1 MKTFVKFGG
10 LTHAEPLAEIPEG
23 GAAGF
28 VVETP
33 RSPRS
38 VPVERAAELV
48 GALPN
53 GVEAWA
59 VTADP
64 SAELVHRLF
73 DEAGVDRIQVYGA
86 VPPDLE
92 FLEIHHLVPSLPV
105 RRPGSEDPD
114 PKVPPA
120 EDYARLHLDAV
131 GDPLATGSS
140 DRPDWEVCRRLVE
153 TNPGRKLTLAGG
165 LTAENVAE
173 ALEAVGAWGV
183 DVTTAVESAPGK
195 TDLPRLR
202 AFLKAVEAFEAAH
215 P

>member
-1 MKTFVKFGG
+1 MRTSVKFCGI
-10 LTHAEPLAEIPEG
+10 TTAEVLAEIPEG

-28 VVETP
+28 VVEAP

-38 VPVERAAELV
+38 LPVERAAELV
-48 GALPN
+48 ALLPN

-59 VTADP
+59 VTANP
-64 SAELVHRLF
+64 SADLVHRLF
-73 DEAGVDRIQVYGA
+73 DELGVDRIQVFGV
-86 VPPDLE
+86 VPADLE
-92 FLEIHHLVPSLPV
+92 FLEIHHLVPSLAV

-131 GDPLATGSS
+131 GDPLSNGSA
-140 DRPDWEVCRRLVE
+140 DLPDWEVCRRLVE

-165 LTAENVAE
+165 LTAENVGE

-183 DVTTAVESAPGK
+183 DVTAGVESAPGVK
-195 TDLPRLR
+195 DLARVR
-202 AFLKAVEAFEAAH
+202 AFLKAIETFEAAH